1 MLFIWNLIVSYFTRP
16 ILVTNLLS
24 TLISFIE
31 ALPRLPVIQHPSAR
45 LGAPET
51 ISIAG
56 RSSALSQSMALNEAD
71 SVLRAP
77 SNFSRAT
84 SRTSATGTTR
94 FTNATGSRV
103 SKPETVARLA
113 VDEIEALLKQKL
125 SGAGHHQVGKNNN
138 SSVINELF

>member
-1 MLFIWNLIVSYFTRP
+1 MSLVSAPHR
-16 ILVTNLLS
+16 IGS
-24 TLISFIE
+24 ERSRISSAAGSI
-31 ALPRLPVIQHPSAR
+31 RLPVIQHPSAR
-45 LGAPET
+45 LAAPET

-56 RSSALSQSMALNEAD
+56 RSSALSQSIALDQAD

-84 SRTSATGTTR
+84 SRTAASSR

-113 VDEIEALLKQKL
+113 VDEIEAILKQKL
-125 SGAGHHQVGKNNN
+125 AGAGHHQVKIG
-138 SSVINELF
+138 